1 MRSTLQRSLLS
12 LCVTGALCASGAAY
26 ATNGYFSHG
35 YGVKD
40 KGIAGS
46 STAFAQDSIIIAT
59 NPAGI
64 SKLGSR
70 LDVGINWFHPEREY
84 TAGPI
89 TRAPNPNEFPLGPGK
104 VESDSEDFFIPELG
118 YIGKI
123 NQQWSW
129 GIAAFGNGG
138 LNTDYP
144 NDAPCAQPGGRGT
157 FCDGNAGVDLA
168 QLFIAPTIAYSF
180 AGGKWSVGLSP
191 VIGYQRFKATGLR
204 TFGAFG
210 LSNDPT
216 ALSNNGYDDAFGWG
230 ARIGVMGEVANGFSI
245 GASVQSKIYF
255 DEFDDYAG
263 LFAEEGDFDAPP
275 TANAGVAWSF
285 KPGHTLTLDYRYIWY
300 EEVAA
305 VSNKFDNINQCQA
318 GDRRFCLGG
327 DDGIGFGWDNTWD
340 ISAGY
345 TLEGGNNWTYR
356 VGYSYGNDPIG
367 SSEVLFNILAP
378 AVMKHH
384 FTAGLTKAWG
394 TNANNEINV
403 HGMYSPEEKEDG
415 PNPFGGQDLEI
426 KMWQFELGVSY
437 SRLF

>member
-1 MRSTLQRSLLS
+1 LS

-84 TAGPI
+84 TAGPV
-89 TRAPNPNEFPLGPGK
+89 TGPSGFPLGPGT
-104 VESDSEDFFIPELG
+104 VESDSEDFFIPEIG
-118 YIGKI
+118 YVGQI
-123 NQQWSW
+123 NQNWSW

-144 NDAPCAQPGGRGT
+144 NEAPCLIPGARGT
-157 FCDGNAGVDLA
+157 YCDGNAGVDLA
-168 QLFIAPTIAYSF
+168 QLFIAPTVAYAF

-191 VIGYQRFKATGLR
+191 VLGYQRFKATGLR
-204 TFGAFG
+204 SFAGFST
-210 LSNDPT
+210 DPSS
-216 ALSNNGYDDAFGWG
+216 LSNNGYDDAFGWG

-263 LFAEEGDFDAPP
+263 LFAEQGDFDAPP

-300 EEVAA
+300 EEVDA
-305 VSNKFDNINQCQA
+305 VSNDFSPILDGSCIPGPTN
-318 GDRRFCLGG
+318 GTGSGCLGG
-327 DDGIGFGWDNTWD
+327 DDGAGFGWENTWD
-340 ISAGY
+340 VSAGY
-345 TLEGGNNWTYR
+345 TLSPGNNWTYR
-356 VGYSYGNDPIG
+356 IGYSYGDNPIQ
-367 SSEVLFNILAP
+367 STEILFNILAP
-378 AVMKHH
+378 ANQKHH